1 MTPARVLDLLL
12 SAPPRCGTTRL
23 LLIDGPAG
31 SGKTTL
37 ATAIGADVD
46 ATLLHM
52 DDLYAGWAGLEAGVK
67 QAARIAEAVA
77 IRRPV
82 TYAPWNWHRSDRDE
96 VVEVE
101 QRPILIIEGV
111 GSGASPVRPLAS
123 LLVWMDA
130 DEDVRHQRALDRDG
144 ESFAPHWKAWAA
156 QEHVHFTRER
166 TRERADL
173 ILNTE

>member
-1 MTPARVLDLLL
+1 VTPTRVLDLLL
-12 SAPPRCGTTRL
+12 SAPARCGTTRL

-37 ATAIGADVD
+37 AAAIEADVD

-52 DDLYAGWAGLEAGVK
+52 DDLYAGWSGLEAGVK

-77 IRRPV
+77 VRRPV
-82 TYAPWNWHRSDRDE
+82 TYAPWNWHRSDRSE
-96 VVEVE
+96 AIEVE

-111 GSGASPVRPLAS
+111 GAGASTVRPLAS
-123 LLVWMDA
+123 LLVWLDA
-130 DEDVRHQRALDRDG
+130 DEDVRQQRAIERDG
-144 ESFAPHWKAWAA
+144 ETFAPHWKDWAA